1 MPEIEVTLN
10 IPADRLQA
18 YYRDGVQTVLAL
30 ASDGRRVQFPV
41 ASLRP
46 FVSHGGVSGCF
57 VLLTDSRN
65 KLIEIRRKSF

>member
-1 MPEIEVTLN
+1 MPSYEIRLN

-18 YYRDGVQTVLAL
+18 YYRDGVQTVLAQ

-57 VLLTDSRN
+57 VLLTDDDN